1 MSSNNSHGAH
11 VSLSEL
17 RQYDDATVA
26 ALRNWYANWS
36 TTSTKSMS
44 IADLGNWLQSRQSTS
59 LLTLETPVKFD
70 TSSMYTVTN
79 TLYHSIPW
87 KEVALVNDLDSTTP
101 TRADALRLLLESEGR
116 EGLWLWL
123 AHELLLRNIGK
134 SSQVSEDTK
143 ETDARNIATWVWEP
157 GNSQRWYRHR
167 IAGPLCVWEWRQRVA
182 GDASTSLTDVLSNSP
197 LATGEIYEQI
207 ASRPEILTSGA
218 LITANSSIGQK
229 NFTAGKGLGS
239 SRYRGA
245 QAQQASVLLDLSTGA
260 GGAIVFP

>member
-1 MSSNNSHGAH
+1 MSSNNSHGTH

-26 ALRNWYANWS
+26 ALRSWYANWS
-36 TTSTKSMS
+36 TTSTKSVS
-44 IADLGNWLQSRQSTS
+44 IADLGNWLQLRQSTS
-59 LLTLETPVKFD
+59 LLTLETPIKV
-70 TSSMYTVTN
+70 SALSMYTVTDI
-79 TLYHSIPW
+79 LYGSIPW
-87 KEVALVNDLDSTTP
+87 ESVALAPDADSTTS
-101 TRADALRLLLESEGR
+101 TRAVALRLLLESEGR

-123 AHELLLRNIGK
+123 AHELLLSNIGK

-143 ETDARNIATWVWEP
+143 ETDAQDIATWVWEP
-157 GNSQRWYRHR
+157 GNSRRWYRHR

-182 GDASTSLTDVLSNSP
+182 GDARTSLTNVLSNSP

-218 LITANSSIGQK
+218 LIIANSSIGPK

-260 GGAIVFP
+260 DKAIVFP

>member
-26 ALRNWYANWS
+26 ALRNWYANWY
-36 TTSTKSMS
+36 TTSDKSMS
-44 IADLGNWLQSRQSTS
+44 IADLGNWLQNRQSTS
-59 LLTLETPVKFD
+59 LLTLETPIKVN
-70 TSSMYTVTN
+70 TLSMYTVTDI
-79 TLYHSIPW
+79 LYSSIPW
-87 KEVALVNDLDSTTP
+87 ESNALAPDTGSTTP
-101 TRADALRLLLESEGR
+101 TRAEALRLLLESDGR

-123 AHELLLRNIGK
+123 AHELLLSNIGK

-143 ETDARNIATWVWEP
+143 ETDAKDIATWVWEP
-157 GNSQRWYRHR
+157 GNSRRWYRHR
-167 IAGPLCVWEWRQRVA
+167 IAGPLCIWEWRQRVA
-182 GDASTSLTDVLSNSP
+182 GDANTSLTNVLSNSP

-207 ASRPEILTSGA
+207 ASRPEILTTGA
-218 LITANSSIGQK
+218 LITANSSSVLS

-260 GGAIVFP
+260 DKAIVFP